1 MKLSHKK
8 HLEDIEDYKM
18 KQEMHE
24 EDVRN
29 AVEDFKQETEQV
41 KQKLNNMKRL
51 NGSLLNE
58 LDELKLQFNGK

>member
-1 MKLSHKK
+1 
-8 HLEDIEDYKM
+8 
-18 KQEMHE
+18 MHE